1 MAESGARRRCTT
13 SRVDAEI
20 LDSDLVYAGRVWDV
34 RSDTVRY
41 GDGEIVRQYVDHPGA
56 AAIVAVDDEERVLLI
71 QQYRHPIRHRDW
83 EIPAGL
89 LDIAGESPLETAQR
103 ELVEEADLTAADW
116 EPLLSIFTTPGGN
129 DEVVHVFLARGLSPV
144 GTAHA
149 REAEEAD
156 IRVEWI
162 PLQDAVT
169 GVLKGRLRNGI
180 LAVGVLAAAE
190 AIRRGRRP
198 ERQETDVQLERAV
211 DAYLRHISIE
221 RGLSDHTVA
230 AYRATCPATSTGS
243 PSAASVIRAT

>member
-1 MAESGARRRCTT
+1 MDDAGTSAELLHDEP
-13 SRVDAEI
+13 VDTEV
-20 LDSDLVYAGRVWDV
+20 LDSDLVYSGRVWDV

-41 GDGEIVRQYVDHPGA
+41 GAGEIVRQYVDHPGA
-56 AAIVAVDDEERVLLI
+56 AAIVAVDEHDRVLLI

-89 LDIAGESPLETAQR
+89 LDVAGESPLETAQR

-129 DEVVHVFLARGLSPV
+129 DEIVHLFLARGLSAV

-190 AIRRGRRP
+190 RLRRSG
-198 ERQETDVQLERAV
+198 
-211 DAYLRHISIE
+211 H
-221 RGLSDHTVA
+221 
-230 AYRATCPATSTGS
+230 
-243 PSAASVIRAT
+243 